1 MKHFVIS
8 ATDKSIKADGT
19 VAAKK
24 GETEA
29 QRKKRERMLQNERLK
44 AKMAQLA
51 MEAKQRVQ
59 ERRERLEGAAAVE
72 KEKEEAQKKV
82 VEEQEE
88 IVKMHGRQ
96 YMMVKAGVPD
106 GAILNS
112 FLAEGMD
119 DEEENK
125 GIIEQLKAIKVRRA
139 EEARKVEELE
149 AKKLEDEKK
158 AEEEKELIAKER
170 LRQMKLKGK
179 AGSAKWK
186 KGGSS
191 ATGTDES
198 DSKGTVHIGS
208 VKQGGGDG
216 SVTSTSS
223 VTTIGTKSTTASA
236 DPSAAKSAML
246 GQIDG
251 GQVGLKNASLRK
263 VPSKIKTSPAP
274 RPGSSTILSGNLP
287 TGAKSDKRWDRD
299 TKTWVVADEKGDET
313 WVDKMAAKSPVKI
326 ITPKKSNMSRSGS
339 STSVKSPPQIKNKG
353 DEMPP
358 AMPSATA
365 QVDEEADADIPH
377 SIAEAAAAPEDGKKE
392 LDDGNASSQSSSPP
406 PIMVPISSSPDCNA
420 SNQQQVDIP
429 SSLFDDNNSNSTS
442 SWAQRP
448 SARDIQAAM
457 TELEN
462 APDEEEEEL
471 VAPPSPAYEMALR
484 SSNSSWDRRPSSKDV
499 MDKIRAVE
507 LLEAKEKEEKKAF
520 ANECTPRRVGGRS
533 SPLRSSGMRQ
543 QITDPLAIIDESK
556 DAIINSSPSFEFK
569 RKSSKSAGGGDNAS
583 DDEISE
589 LSEPTIHSIE
599 HTALLKGRSIP
610 QALFIKQ
617 SNNNTSVMSPML
629 ALTPTERKK
638 CLPPLS
644 SEQEGR
650 LKVPPLEEESGAK
663 PDDTDTKEED
673 VAPVVEE
680 TEEQKQRRL
689 KAEARAKKMEA
700 ITARRNAGEDDDASA
715 VSGISKRHRMRRKK
729 KVQMAATQEEESV
742 DAASASQKSDD
753 KSSAGTPTRIKVETE
768 EDKLRKKRAEARAK
782 KMEAMAARR
791 NAGKDMDDD
800 NTAVSGISR
809 RHRIRRKKSAL
820 AAITPEERERNDW
833 KKNVYTSVLKSEQVQ
848 WQTSIYAHV
857 LAAETTRSKNTEERK
872 ELEEQNAAAHRRIE
886 SKKRLE
892 KRAKKFAAK
901 ADRFHQIRRDG
912 ADDDESSVVS
922 SASRMR
928 RRRTRKSIAVKK
940 SIVECPVEEST
951 VEETSP
957 KKATPIEEPPKESS
971 AAVVPEPE
979 TPQIEET
986 SSQVV
991 PVEPSPAVV
1000 VPEAEIPLTEET
1012 SSPAEV
1018 VPEPE
1023 VTPEEKTSAKTM
1035 RNRRRKA
1042 AKKAKKKSEAK

>member
-72 KEKEEAQKKV
+72 KEKEEAQKKL

-139 EEARKVEELE
+139 EEARKAEELE

-158 AEEEKELIAKER
+158 DEEEKELIAKER

-179 AGSAKWK
+179 AGSTKWK

-191 ATGTDES
+191 TNTGTDES

-208 VKQGGGDG
+208 VKQQGDG

-246 GQIDG
+246 GQIGG
-251 GQVGLKNASLRK
+251 GQGGLKSASLRK

-313 WVDKMAAKSPVKI
+313 WAGKMAAKSPVKI

-339 STSVKSPPQIKNKG
+339 STSVKSPPQIHNKG

-358 AMPSATA
+358 AMPSSTA
-365 QVDEEADADIPH
+365 QVDEEAEADIPQ
-377 SIAEAAAAPEDGKKE
+377 SIAEVAAQDDKQINKKE

-420 SNQQQVDIP
+420 SSNQQQVDIP
-429 SSLFDDNNSNSTS
+429 SSLFDDNNSTSTS

-507 LLEAKEKEEKKAF
+507 MLEAKEKEEKKAF

-533 SPLRSSGMRQ
+533 SPLRSSGIRQ
-543 QITDPLAIIDESK
+543 QVADPLDIIDESK

-599 HTALLKGRSIP
+599 HNALLKGRSIP

-638 CLPPLS
+638 CLPPMS

-663 PDDTDTKEED
+663 PDDNVKEED

-729 KVQMAATQEEESV
+729 KVQMAATQEEDSV

-848 WQTSIYAHV
+848 WQTSIYSHV
-857 LAAETTRSKNTEERK
+857 LTAETTRSKNIEERK

-886 SKKRLE
+886 NKKRLE

-951 VEETSP
+951 VTEETSP
-957 KKATPIEEPPKESS
+957 KKATPIEEPPEESS
-971 AAVVPEPE
+971 TAVVPEPE

-986 SSQVV
+986 SQVA
-991 PVEPSPAVV
+991 PVEPSPE
-1000 VPEAEIPLTEET
+1000 VPESETPSTEE
-1012 SSPAEV
+1012 SPAEA

-1023 VTPEEKTSAKTM
+1023 VTSEEKPSAKTM

-1042 AKKAKKKSEAK
+1042 AKKAKKKAEAK